1 MTAAYPLGLRTIV
14 QASKSRSQP
23 ASFRVHQP
31 RRGYGYAQQIGT
43 DTPVIWSIGLRFT
56 QSEATRFQLWFRYEV
71 NSGADEFLM
80 PIKTEFGLVD
90 HVCRFLPDGLLD
102 ASETADTVQYSAQI
116 MARAQVI
123 PQEYQDAAG
132 LIIASED
139 WESDAS
145 WVDIGVNQEW
155 IAA

>member
-1 MTAAYPLGLRTIV
+1 MTASYPFGLRTII

-31 RRGYGYAQQIGT
+31 RRGYGYAQQVGT

-56 QSEATRFQLWFRYEV
+56 AIEAQRFQLWFETEIAR
-71 NSGADEFLM
+71 GADEFVM

-102 ASETADTVQYSAQI
+102 TSETADTFQYSAQI

-123 PQEYQDAAG
+123 PQEYRDAAG
-132 LIIASED
+132 LIVASED

-145 WVDIGVNQEW
+145 WLDIGVNQEW
-155 IAA
+155 PV

>member
-1 MTAAYPLGLRTIV
+1 MTASYPLGLRTII
-14 QASKSRSQP
+14 QASKSRTQP

-31 RRGYGYAQQIGT
+31 RRGYGYAQKVGT

-56 QSEATRFQLWFRYEV
+56 AAEAVRFQLWFDTEIDG
-71 NSGADEFLM
+71 GADEFTM

-102 ASETADTVQYSAQI
+102 TSETAETFQYSAQI
-116 MARAQVI
+116 MARAKVV
-123 PQEYQDAAG
+123 PQGYQDAAG
-132 LIIASED
+132 LIVLSED

-145 WVDIGVNQEW
+145 WLDIGVNQEW
-155 IAA
+155 PV